1 MEESKITVETLV
13 HADLDTVWKCYTDP
27 QHITGWNFASADW
40 HCPSVTN
47 QLVPG
52 GLYTARMEARDGS
65 AGFDFQAVYDEIID
79 QQKIRY
85 TMTDGR
91 EAETTFRHEGD
102 SVAVTTIFDAE
113 HSHPV
118 ELQQQGWQAI
128 LDQFKQYTEG
138 IGHNR

>member
-1 MEESKITVETLV
+1 MEESKITVKTLV

-40 HCPSVTN
+40 HCPSVTSH
-47 QLVPG
+47 LAPG

-79 QQKIRY
+79 HQKISY

-91 EAETTFRHEGD
+91 EAETTFRPEGD
-102 SVAVTTIFDAE
+102 SVVITTIFDAE

-128 LDQFKQYTEG
+128 LDQFKQYTER
-138 IGHNR
+138 IGHTL